1 VLVVVARIE
10 GFVLAIVQRGTVR
23 RGSFLVIGW
32 FREQS
37 IDVLDT
43 LGNARLLV
51 CFTLPGIPRVRCGL
65 SYCRN
70 N

>member
-1 VLVVVARIE
+1 MELEISFWRLFSAVRSAAVKFPL
-10 GFVLAIVQRGTVR
+10 LAAL
-23 RGSFLVIGW
+23 FLALR
-32 FREQS
+32 REQS

-43 LGNARLLV
+43 LGNARLLIR
-51 CFTLPGIPRVRCGL
+51 FTLPGISRVRCSL